1 MSQPST
7 EPGAQPEPALAARV
21 ADMLWGYQRT
31 QMLYVAAELGLADLI
46 AQGFQPVDALAA
58 ATGTHAPSLYR
69 LLRALAGDGVFAER
83 EDGRFELTPLAALLR
98 SDTPGSMRAMVLAE
112 GRDFYPLWGELLH
125 CVQTGETVFERVY
138 GMSNWE
144 YRVRHPEVNARFNA
158 YMADM
163 TRQKATEVLAHYR
176 FPESGVVVDVG
187 GGDGTF
193 LVALL
198 RRYPSLRGVLFD
210 LPHVV
215 ERAAAGLAEAGV
227 AGRCEVVA
235 GDFFEAVPE
244 GGDIYVLATVL
255 HDWSDERAAD
265 IIRRCRQA
273 MAPDATLLVIERV
286 MPAGNLPSVAKLR
299 DMHMLVSNAGGRER
313 TEREWRTVLEAGG
326 FRLRALTATG
336 LTYYALEAV
345 PA

>member
-31 QMLYVAAELGLADLI
+31 QMLFVAAELGLADLI
-46 AQGFQPVDALAA
+46 AQGLQPVDALAA

-198 RRYPSLRGVLFD
+198 RRYPSL
-210 LPHVV
+210 
-215 ERAAAGLAEAGV
+215 
-227 AGRCEVVA
+227 
-235 GDFFEAVPE
+235 
-244 GGDIYVLATVL
+244 
-255 HDWSDERAAD
+255 
-265 IIRRCRQA
+265 
-273 MAPDATLLVIERV
+273 
-286 MPAGNLPSVAKLR
+286 
-299 DMHMLVSNAGGRER
+299 
-313 TEREWRTVLEAGG
+313 
-326 FRLRALTATG
+326 
-336 LTYYALEAV
+336 
-345 PA
+345 